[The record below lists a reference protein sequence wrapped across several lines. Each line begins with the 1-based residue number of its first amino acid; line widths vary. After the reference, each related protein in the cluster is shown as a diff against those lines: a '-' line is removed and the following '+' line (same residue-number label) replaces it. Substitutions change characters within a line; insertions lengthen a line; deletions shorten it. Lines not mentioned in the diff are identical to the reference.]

1 MSGERRYNF
10 SRNNFIK
17 MKLTLCILTMGGLVA
32 WSSAAVAQ
40 TNAPAP
46 DPAAPAASVTI
57 TNDTAVPATSVAST
71 NDAAPATSVTNDAAA
86 AATSVTTT
94 NDVAATTNAPAVE
107 DTTKP
112 AATVAAA
119 DTTAQPATDTNAPA
133 ATAPADATAQV
144 VATDAAAASAAT
156 NAPAQPGAII
166 PLIVMDDVPLTDAI
180 KNLARQAGL
189 NYILDPKVAFGQPGP
204 DGRPIPQPSVSIRWE
219 NVTAVQALTA
229 LLGTYNLQLV
239 EDPKSKIARVTVRDP
254 AAPDP
259 LVTKIIQLKY
269 ASPTNILNTVASTL
283 TDKRSKVVADVRT
296 SQIIVVATEKEMV
309 DVDQLVDRLDT
320 KTRQVLIEAR
330 LMETSMNPSTTKGVD
345 WSGTLAA
352 QNVSFGNGIMS
363 GNSTT
368 TVPGGSTTTT
378 LPSGRTVTTT
388 SESAVS
394 TVLNSVIGAG
404 GIGAGTGLGAT
415 PATFFLNADGVK
427 AVLSFLNKYADAKV
441 ISTPRT
447 VTLDNETADIA
458 VTRASPI
465 INITPGTVQ
474 VAGGSSITYT
484 NLGVIL
490 HVTPR
495 ISANS
500 YVNLKVIPEVSRIF
514 DTVTK
519 QVSVGTGTGTYQAD
533 EYDIRKIET
542 RVMVPS
548 GNTLVLGGLV
558 QDDVRTGNV
567 KVPVLGDIPVLGYL
581 FRADTKSRQKSNL
594 LVFVTPTIV
603 EDTDFQPT
611 KSDFLKTPVPSS
623 DSVEGEWS
631 AWDSGKPRDWS
642 NIDMEAYHNAKFDD
656 SVVQPAASSSTAPA
670 ANQ

>member
-1 MSGERRYNF
+1 
-10 SRNNFIK
+10 
-17 MKLTLCILTMGGLVA
+17 MKLKLCILTLGGLVA
-32 WSSAAVAQ
+32 WSSAAIAQ
-40 TNAPAP
+40 TNTPAP
-46 DPAAPAASVTI
+46 DPGATNTSVT
-57 TNDTAVPATSVAST
+57 TT
-71 NDAAPATSVTNDAAA
+71 NDAAVTATNSVAVA
-86 AATSVTTT
+86 TT
-94 NDVAATTNAPAVE
+94 NDVAATTNAA
-107 DTTKP
+107 P
-112 AATVAAA
+112 AAEQSAKTDTTVAAA
-119 DTTAQPATDTNAPA
+119 DTTAQPAADASAPA
-133 ATAPADATAQV
+133 APADATAQ
-144 VATDAAAASAAT
+144 AAPADAGASAGQT
-156 NAPAQPGAII
+156 NAAVQPGAVI

-229 LLGTYNLQLV
+229 LLGTYNLQLI

-269 ASPTNILNTVASTL
+269 ASPTNILVTVASTL
-283 TDKRSKVVADVRT
+283 TDKRSKVVGDVRT
-296 SQIIVVATEKEMV
+296 SQLIVVATEKEMV

-320 KTRQVLIEAR
+320 KTKQVLIEAR
-330 LMETSMNPSTTKGVD
+330 LLETSMNPSTTKGVD
-345 WSGTLAA
+345 WSGTLQN
-352 QNVSFGNGIMS
+352 QNVSFGNGIMT

-368 TVPGGSTTTT
+368 TIPGGQTTTT
-378 LPSGRTVTTT
+378 LPSGRTVTT
-388 SESAVS
+388 SSDSAVS
-394 TVLNSVIGAG
+394 TVLNSIIGAG
-404 GIGAGTGLGAT
+404 GIGAATGHGAT

-427 AVLSFLNKYADAKV
+427 AVLSFLNKYAEAKV
-441 ISTPRT
+441 ISTPRA
-447 VTLDNETADIA
+447 VTLDNETADIT

-500 YVNLKVIPEVSRIF
+500 YVNLKVVPEVSRIF

-519 QVSVGTGTGTYQAD
+519 LVSVGTGTGTYQAD

-558 QDDVRTGNV
+558 QDDVRSGNT

-603 EDTDFQPT
+603 EDSDYQPT
-611 KSDFLKTPVPSS
+611 KTDFLKTPVPSS
-623 DSVEGEWS
+623 DSVEGPWTS
-631 AWDSGKPRDWS
+631 WDSGKPKDWS
-642 NIDMEAYHNAKFDD
+642 NVDKEAYHSAKFDE
-656 SVVQPAASSSTAPA
+656 SVMQPTTPPSTSATA
-670 ANQ
+670 ANP